1 MHSVQA
7 APRIF
12 DGSSLSSPV
21 AVTKVA
27 RNLSKYDDGSDL
39 DLLREMLDRTEEQE
53 AFLEAAQDD
62 DWRRPLLQTEEATNP
77 ARNIFTQ
84 PINALPVAQTP
95 AYRLRS
101 VLVEGA
107 SPEAD
112 ARAWQKAFAEVG
124 RHRTSTE
131 CVLLLVWFEF
141 FNTNGTFCK
150 GMLYTVSGMSD
161 FMHIV
166 RTMSLTCFANWRREA
181 QGFTS

>member
-1 MHSVQA
+1 M
-7 APRIF
+7 
-12 DGSSLSSPV
+12 

-62 DWRRPLLQTEEATNP
+62 DWRRPLLQIEEATNP

-181 QGFTS
+181 EGFTS